1 MGVAHQPADEEVA
14 DEEGHVEPR
23 TSGAG
28 ASRRRAA
35 EERHARHRRRPA
47 GSGRLPVAYAATGR
61 TEALAACRYPPVAHD
76 VSPTRASPLPA
87 APTACHGPVGT
98 PAGHGSGEWHP
109 RRSRCRPGCVD
120 AFAAAQGLRD
130 AGLSSLIVLDVY
142 SPIAE
147 VPSLNQ
153 AHDVIS
159 SDAQKVQR
167 PMKDAMSA
175 SSPFTPDVPG
185 HLETRGHCGGCR
197 AYEGDRLTLTELEV
211 SGDSHFSRFW
221 LTKLHRTLHNLA
233 RKLRSKRERRQGSS
247 PQTAMPTA
255 PLFPRA

>member
-1 MGVAHQPADEEVA
+1 MGAGEIAGLACAASSNPNPGGGEGLGVGVAHQPADEEVA

-159 SDAQKVQR
+159 FSR
-167 PMKDAMSA
+167 RGGNTRTTRS
-175 SSPFTPDVPG
+175 PDVI
-185 HLETRGHCGGCR
+185 
-197 AYEGDRLTLTELEV
+197 
-211 SGDSHFSRFW
+211 F
-221 LTKLHRTLHNLA
+221 
-233 RKLRSKRERRQGSS
+233 
-247 PQTAMPTA
+247 
-255 PLFPRA
+255 